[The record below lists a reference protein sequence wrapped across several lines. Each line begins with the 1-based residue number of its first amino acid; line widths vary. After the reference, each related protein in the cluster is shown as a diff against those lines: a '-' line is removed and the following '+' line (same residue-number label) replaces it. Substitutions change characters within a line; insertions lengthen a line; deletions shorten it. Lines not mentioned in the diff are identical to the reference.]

1 MIRTS
6 RLLLRPWRV
15 EDYGPYADLNADPE
29 VRRWWPKG
37 TLSRSESDEQADALR
52 GHIEKHGFGFW
63 AVELPGVA
71 QFIGFVGLQ
80 HVDADM
86 PFAPAVEAGWRIARR
101 HWGRGYATEGAL
113 AALADG
119 FGRLGLSEIMAYA
132 VVDNAP
138 SRRVMERIGMVRD
151 AAEDFD
157 HPFRRPDDPL
167 RRHVIYRV
175 SKADGSKAR
184 SPGV

>member
-6 RLLLRPWRV
+6 RLLLRPWRA
-15 EDYGPYADLNADPE
+15 EDYRPYAELNADPE

-184 SPGV
+184 PPGV